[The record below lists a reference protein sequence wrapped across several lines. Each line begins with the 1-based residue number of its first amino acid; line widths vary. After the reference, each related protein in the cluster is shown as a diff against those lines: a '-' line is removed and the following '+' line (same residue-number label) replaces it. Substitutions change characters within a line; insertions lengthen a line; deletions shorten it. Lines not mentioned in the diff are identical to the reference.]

1 MSFATSFLVDV
12 IDNSM
17 SPRLRKGDYVTVLS
31 GFEVDENHIAA
42 VLVTDDVAQTT
53 HLYLRK
59 VVVEHDRVILA
70 PANLSYPTMIF
81 EGEEI
86 ENVRIVGVV
95 SQLHRVFDRY
105 NRPHFP
111 MTAKRAVNNR
121 LALEKQT
128 GNIECEPVEE
138 EPRQV
143 MTMNDVV
150 ALFSKAKKG

>member
-12 IDNSM
+12 VDNSM
-17 SPRLRKGDYVTVLS
+17 SPTLFKGDYVTVLS
-31 GFEVDENHIAA
+31 GFEVDEDHIAA

-53 HLYLRK
+53 SLYLRK
-59 VVVEHDRVILA
+59 VTVEHDRVILA
-70 PANLSYPTMIF
+70 PANLSYPTLIF
-81 EGEEI
+81 EGENI
-86 ENVRIVGVV
+86 KNVRILGV
-95 SQLHRVFDRY
+95 LTHIHRFFDNGYPGRIL
-105 NRPHFP
+105 
-111 MTAKRAVNNR
+111 TAKRAVNNR

-143 MTMNDVV
+143 MTMDDVV